1 MAIQSMDEAAL
12 TVEKGAPTPL
22 QRALSPKMLR
32 QSLLVALV
40 VGTILCLI
48 NQGDALI
55 SGQPLNVW
63 KIVLTFIVPFLVSTY
78 GAWNM
83 ARASMSGD

>member
-1 MAIQSMDEAAL
+1 MTIEIAEQAEL
-12 TVEKGAPTPL
+12 TPL
-22 QRALSPKMLR
+22 QKALSPKILV

-48 NQGDALI
+48 NQGDALL
-55 SGQPLNVW
+55 SGQQLNLW
-63 KIVLTFIVPFLVSTY
+63 KIVLTFFVPFVVSTY

-83 ARASMSGD
+83 ARASMSVG